1 MRRQFRYAVEAS
13 LLLAGSEKSSRVHR
27 RGLEPTDREQSSL
40 RRLSCKIVVGDV
52 ARVAAHTYWRDHS
65 KRRWM
70 ASHFHTTEA
79 FYKVRC
85 QINEGK
91 SENV

>member
-52 ARVAAHTYWRDHS
+52 ARVAAHTYLLARP
-65 KRRWM
+65 
-70 ASHFHTTEA
+70 F
-79 FYKVRC
+79 
-85 QINEGK
+85 
-91 SENV
+91 